1 MLILFAWYQKY
12 ILMNSEK
19 DIAFETARN
28 LLQIN
33 AIKLNPG
40 NPFTWAS
47 GLRSPIYCDNR
58 RIWSFPDLRAFVADS
73 LVSVIKS
80 HYPDTELIA
89 GVATGAIAPGVL
101 VAERMHLPFVYV
113 RSTPKEHGLGVQVE
127 GYAPEGSK
135 TVVVE
140 DLISTGKSSLS
151 AYSALKDSG
160 LDVLGMAAIFTYDL
174 DVARKN
180 LEQAGC
186 PLVTLSDYHTLIEV
200 AQKQKIVSAEQLAQL
215 QEWRINPKAWSEKSI
230 M

>member
-1 MLILFAWYQKY
+1 
-12 ILMNSEK
+12 MNSEK
-19 DIAFETARN
+19 DIAVETAKN

-58 RIWSFPDLRAFVADS
+58 RIWSFHDIRVFVADS
-73 LVSVIKS
+73 LVSVINR
-80 HYPDTELIA
+80 HYPNAELIA

-101 VAERMHLPFVYV
+101 VAERMKLPFVYV
-113 RSTPKEHGLGVQVE
+113 RSTPKAHGLGAQVE

-140 DLISTGKSSLS
+140 DLISTAKSSLS
-151 AYSALKDSG
+151 AYRALKNSG

-174 DVARKN
+174 DVARNN

-186 PLVTLSDYHTLIEV
+186 PLVTLSNYHTLIEV
-200 AQKQKIVSAEQLAQL
+200 AQKQKIVSTEQLTQL
-215 QEWRINPKAWSEKSI
+215 QTWRKNPDAWSEAAI
-230 M
+230 F